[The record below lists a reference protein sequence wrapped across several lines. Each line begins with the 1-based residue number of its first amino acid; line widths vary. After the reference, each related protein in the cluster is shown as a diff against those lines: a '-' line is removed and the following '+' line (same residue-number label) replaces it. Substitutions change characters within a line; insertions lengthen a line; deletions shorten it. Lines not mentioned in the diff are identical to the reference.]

1 MTDMQEAWSR
11 MQYSLPPALTT
22 QESLWLRP
30 DGVVHLDGEP
40 RYPVSNTG
48 DGCWVED
55 ISGKGFGLD
64 RI

>member
-30 DGVVHLDGEP
+30 NGIVHLDD
-40 RYPVSNTG
+40 YA
-48 DGCWVED
+48 
-55 ISGKGFGLD
+55 LD
-64 RI
+64 RL

>member
-30 DGVVHLDGEP
+30 DGVVYFDGMARYRVLD
-40 RYPVSNTG
+40 TG
-48 DGCWVED
+48 AECSP
-55 ISGKGFGLD
+55 IST
-64 RI
+64 RP